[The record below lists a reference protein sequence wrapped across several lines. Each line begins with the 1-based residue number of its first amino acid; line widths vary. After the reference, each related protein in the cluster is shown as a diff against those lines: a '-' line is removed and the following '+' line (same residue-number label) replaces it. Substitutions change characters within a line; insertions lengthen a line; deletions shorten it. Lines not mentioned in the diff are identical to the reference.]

1 MRSIGLFAVLFC
13 WGWGGLTFGQE
24 MPLDPGQ
31 FQLEVAKGAEAKM
44 RLTNDGV
51 NGAKAIVVTVSKPG
65 PEFWSIEL
73 RAPGIN
79 FENGKH
85 YELRFRA
92 KSSPGEFIYLVP
104 EKTGG
109 NQGSIAAGTTL
120 QIPQDWTPCTVT
132 FDINEAANSGRLTIS
147 SLSVNQ
153 STFSFSD
160 FKLTEK
166 ER

>member
-1 MRSIGLFAVLFC
+1 MRSIGLFTVLFC
-13 WGWGGLTFGQE
+13 SGLGSLTFGQE

-44 RLTNDGV
+44 ELTNDGA

-73 RAPGIN
+73 WAPGIN

-85 YELRFRA
+85 YELTFRA
-92 KSSPGEFIYLVP
+92 KSSLGELIYLVP

-120 QIPQDWTPCTVT
+120 QIPEDWTPCTVI
-132 FDINEAANSGRLTIS
+132 FDTNETANPGRLTIS
-147 SLSVNQ
+147 SLSVNR

-166 ER
+166 

>member
-1 MRSIGLFAVLFC
+1 MRSIGLFVVLFC
-13 WGWGGLTFGQE
+13 SGLGGLTFGQG
-24 MPLDPGQ
+24 MPLDAGK

-44 RLTNDGV
+44 ELTDDGA

-85 YELRFRA
+85 YELTFRA

-104 EKTGG
+104 EKTGD

-120 QIPQDWTPCTVT
+120 QIPEDWTPCTVT
-132 FDINEAANSGRLTIS
+132 FDPTEAANPGRLTIS
-147 SLSVNQ
+147 SLSVNR

-166 ER
+166 